1 MLKRVVILKTNINK
15 LKYYELLD
23 FCIKNEDI
31 EKEEK
36 NEIIEKLLS
45 YKNYLD
51 YPKYFAEINWL
62 YTEDRQRFVQSVI
75 DSNDS
80 QTVYAFS
87 ALLKYDLDIS
97 KSVFELSM
105 LYNSLYSFN
114 NDEYTKSFIDM
125 FFDFFDINSIVSRVC
140 DDKKYSLLMDLWTKY
155 KSYLTD
161 STKKIVKTISESS
174 SSYYMYK
181 LLCEDI
187 ESDDKSLL
195 IKSICNLNDISYICD
210 TIKFMGSNL
219 SGDDIDNIVSS
230 YTRTLNFLIV
240 KSLIQNNVSLS
251 EKNIDLIIDGIF
263 NELNKE
269 NIVFFAGKMH
279 DNLTKK
285 QVEKIIDLAVKTNDS
300 ELIYNVSKIL
310 KDRLDKENVS
320 KVSREMSK
328 QENIYY
334 VYEFLYEF
342 KDKLSKEDKNKL
354 VSKIVNS
361 REMKLIILVAVFID
375 VKLIEKLFKSK
386 KDLFIFAVGLNVFT
400 IEELKKL
407 KEKLDITEE
416 KPNMKNIPKK
426 YKLKKKDK

>member
-1 MLKRVVILKTNINK
+1 MKTNINK

-51 YPKYFAEINWL
+51 YPKYFAEIKWL
-62 YTEDRQRFVQSVI
+62 YNEDRERFVQSVI

-80 QTVYAFS
+80 YTVYAFS

-97 KSVFELSM
+97 KNVNELFM

-125 FFDFFDINSIVSRVC
+125 YFDFFEINSIVSRVC

-181 LLCEDI
+181 LLCDDI

-195 IKSICNLNDISYICD
+195 IKSICNLDDISYICD
-210 TIKFMGSNL
+210 AIKLMGSNL
-219 SGDDIDNIVSS
+219 SSDDIDNIVSS

>member
-1 MLKRVVILKTNINK
+1 MKTNINK

-51 YPKYFAEINWL
+51 YPKYFAEIKWL
-62 YTEDRQRFVQSVI
+62 YSEDRERFVQSVI

-80 QTVYAFS
+80 YTVYAFS

-97 KSVFELSM
+97 KNVFELSM

-125 FFDFFDINSIVSRVC
+125 YFDFFEINSIVSRVC
-140 DDKKYSLLMDLWTKY
+140 DDKKYSLLMDLWAKY

-181 LLCEDI
+181 LLCDDI

-195 IKSICNLNDISYICD
+195 IKSICNLDDISYICD
-210 TIKFMGSNL
+210 AIKLMGSNL
-219 SGDDIDNIVSS
+219 SSDDIDNIVSL
-230 YTRTLNFLIV
+230 YCRTLNFLIV

-269 NIVFFAGKMH
+269 NIVYFAGKMH

-320 KVSREMSK
+320 KVSRKMSK

-361 REMKLIILVAVFID
+361 REMKLIVLVAVFVD
-375 VKLIEKLFKSK
+375 VKLIEKLFKNK
-386 KDLFIFAVGLNVFT
+386 KELFIFAVGLNVFT
-400 IEELKKL
+400 IEEITKL
-407 KEKLDITEE
+407 KEKLDIKEE
-416 KPNMKNIPKK
+416 KPNMKNMPKK

>member
-1 MLKRVVILKTNINK
+1 MKTNINK

-219 SGDDIDNIVSS
+219 SGDDIDSIVSS

-342 KDKLSKEDKNKL
+342 KDKLSKKDKNKL

>member
-1 MLKRVVILKTNINK
+1 MKTNINK

-125 FFDFFDINSIVSRVC
+125 FFDFFDIDSIVSRVC

-416 KPNMKNIPKK
+416 KPNMKNIQKK